1 MQAVFDRMAARVRSM
16 VTRGRVVSAALNP
29 KRPLVQLSG
38 LADEQKTQVELFM
51 PMGMSVYPTGNED
64 LVLLQVGGSRSHLV
78 AMFADNPAL
87 RITDLKPGEFG
98 HRDTNGQQVV
108 FRQDRLEITSPL
120 KMQITVTGDVDIEV
134 GGNVTGK
141 AASWQLLKGDLTVS
155 GNITAGG
162 DVKDSVTTMAYDR
175 GQYNKHTHPN
185 GGPPDAKE

>member
-1 MQAVFDRMAARVRSM
+1 M
-16 VTRGRVVSAALNP
+16 VTRGRVMSAALNP

-64 LVLLQVGGSRSHLV
+64 LILLQVGGSRSHLV
-78 AMFADNPAL
+78 ALFADNPAL
-87 RITDLKPGEFG
+87 RITDLQPGEFG

-108 FRQDRLEITSPL
+108 FRQDHLEITSPL
-120 KMQITVTGDVDIEV
+120 KMQITVTGDV
-134 GGNVTGK
+134 TGT
-141 AASWQLLKGDLTVS
+141 AASWQLTGDLHVT
-155 GNITAGG
+155 GNITATG
-162 DVKDSVTTMAYDR
+162 DITDGSGHSMAYDR

>member
-78 AMFADNPAL
+78 ALFADNPAL
-87 RITDLKPGEFG
+87 RITNLQPGEFG
-98 HRDTNGQQVV
+98 HRDTNGQQIV

-120 KMQITVTGDVDIEV
+120 KMQITVTGDVDIKA
-134 GGNVTGK
+134 GGNITLDGNVTIKDVG
-141 AASWQLLKGDLTVS
+141 LTVDGNVS
-155 GNITAGG
+155 VDGNITATGHISG
-162 DVKDSVTTMAYDR
+162 
-175 GQYNKHTHPN
+175 H
-185 GGPPDAKE
+185 